1 MGRRGRKIKK
11 AKVWGRGRRERET
24 RTHWYSC
31 SVGPRDEVVERAWR
45 FSRICKNPN
54 CQAIRHQSIIPTHAH
69 APQIIGAHASLFIAF
84 LLIIHFLPP
93 HLRLLQ
99 PPLLFFYSLFTCSF
113 QTLSLSLSVSYTLLP
128 SFPLI
133 IFLYLLVII
142 IFLRTIK
149 GR

>member
-113 QTLSLSLSVSYTLLP
+113 QTLIAFSFVYATTIVSSYN
-128 SFPLI
+128 FPLLI
-133 IFLYLLVII
+133 SNYYFPPYH
-142 IFLRTIK
+142 
-149 GR
+149 